1 MINFAFLV
9 ARPIQ
14 QVFSALKS
22 NHRVVFALDRLT
34 WRHVCANK
42 AVSDGVFFAR
52 ISSMFCFPLACQQ
65 LFGVKLACIIPAKLG
80 ECKNNLFAQNLRSLA
95 E

>member
-1 MINFAFLV
+1 VINFAFLV

-42 AVSDGVFFAR
+42 ALSDGFFCANKQHVLLSACLSAAFLGK
-52 ISSMFCFPLACQQ
+52 ISLHNSSKT
-65 LFGVKLACIIPAKLG
+65 G
-80 ECKNNLFAQNLRSLA
+80 
-95 E
+95 